1 MRGNTVGMGG
11 VQQKDI
17 VVPEVTFFH
26 RKPRLAGNY
35 SIEFIFRDVVRRLG
49 ANIRPRLAVASFESA
64 GFFRRAYLCVEAA
77 FRQHGVNHV
86 TGDINFVGLL
96 LPGKRTVQTIH
107 DCAHLERTKGLRHA
121 LIKLIWVTLPVR
133 RCAYVTTV
141 SEATRRELMKYV
153 PSCDPGKIVV
163 IPVAISERY
172 RRREKPFNKMQ
183 PRILQVGTA
192 PNKNIMRL
200 AEALR
205 GMNCTLEVVGRLS
218 DKQRAALSRNGIAY
232 TNFWGLSDE
241 EMVKRYE
248 DSDIVA
254 LVSTYEG
261 FGMPI
266 LEGQA
271 TGRPV
276 ITSQVLSMP
285 EVAGSAACLVD
296 PYDVASIREGVLR
309 IVEEDEYREA
319 LVHKG
324 LENVKRFD
332 AHRIA
337 MQYLDLYRRLAVQ

>member
-1 MRGNTVGMGG
+1 
-11 VQQKDI
+11 
-17 VVPEVTFFH
+17 
-26 RKPRLAGNY
+26 
-35 SIEFIFRDVVRRLG
+35 
-49 ANIRPRLAVASFESA
+49 
-64 GFFRRAYLCVEAA
+64 
-77 FRQHGVNHV
+77 
-86 TGDINFVGLL
+86 
-96 LPGKRTVQTIH
+96 
-107 DCAHLERTKGLRHA
+107 
-121 LIKLIWVTLPVR
+121 
-133 RCAYVTTV
+133 
-141 SEATRRELMKYV
+141 MKYV